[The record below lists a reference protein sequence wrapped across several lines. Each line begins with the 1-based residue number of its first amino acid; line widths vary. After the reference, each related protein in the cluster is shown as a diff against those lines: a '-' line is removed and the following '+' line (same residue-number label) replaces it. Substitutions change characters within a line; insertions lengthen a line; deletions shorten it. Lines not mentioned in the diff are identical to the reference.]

1 MHHDYPSDWDERR
14 KRVYRRDNYACGNCG
29 VRGGPRGTHQ
39 LEAHHIVP
47 LAKGGTNDI
56 ENLRTLC
63 YDCHTAI
70 HNDSAYAPTRTD
82 SRGSDGDLE
91 ELGPYSFLG
100 AIVFSIMFVLTI
112 LVEMTALFW
121 VGIVAIVVGVIAD
134 VCLEEK
140 ETGPGV
146 TVERD

>member
-1 MHHDYPSDWDERR
+1 
-14 KRVYRRDNYACGNCG
+14 
-29 VRGGPRGTHQ
+29 
-39 LEAHHIVP
+39 
-47 LAKGGTNDI
+47 
-56 ENLRTLC
+56 
-63 YDCHTAI
+63 
-70 HNDSAYAPTRTD
+70 
-82 SRGSDGDLE
+82 
-91 ELGPYSFLG
+91 
-100 AIVFSIMFVLTI
+100 MFVLTI